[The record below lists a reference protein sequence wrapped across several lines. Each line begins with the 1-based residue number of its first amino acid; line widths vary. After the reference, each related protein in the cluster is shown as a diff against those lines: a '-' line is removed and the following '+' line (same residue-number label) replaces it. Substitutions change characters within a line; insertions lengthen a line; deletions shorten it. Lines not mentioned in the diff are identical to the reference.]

1 MSESLKSFFILLGG
15 LLIVLALWYLS
26 VLAVRGDTRR
36 RVARGELRPSARRV
50 WIAAAVGLPLFGF
63 ALYLFQR
70 ILHRYLMPPPE
81 PDEGLDA
88 LARAGGYQTEVRDQV
103 GAPGGPAV
111 KRRASDGDTNPVRPA
126 AVNLA
131 PGMITHTGGSHTN
144 GASTNGARHDPASA
158 TLPGTYQ
165 PPRARFDLVALEGPY
180 AGENFPLESLPLRIG
195 RGPGVGLALDNDLN
209 ISRSHAEIYEWNGTL
224 RVHDLGSTYGTLING
239 IPVVDQALAPGDHLA
254 LGGTVL
260 MLRELP

>member
-26 VLAVRGDTRR
+26 VLAVRHDTQR
-36 RVARGELRPSARRV
+36 RVTRGELRPSARRV
-50 WIAAAVGLPLFGF
+50 WIAAAMGLPLFGF

-70 ILHRYLMPPPE
+70 ILSRYLMPPPE
-81 PDEGLDA
+81 PGEGVGLGA
-88 LARAGGYQTEVRDQV
+88 GPGGYQTEVRSQV
-103 GAPGGPAV
+103 DAPGIPVAQRKAG
-111 KRRASDGDTNPVRPA
+111 DGDTFPVRA
-126 AVNLA
+126 VAVNLP
-131 PGMITHTGGSHTN
+131 PGLITHTGGN
-144 GASTNGARHDPASA
+144 GAATNGARSYHAPA

-165 PPRARFDLVALEGPY
+165 PPRARYNLVALEGPY
-180 AGENFPLESLPLRIG
+180 AGQVFPLERLPLRIG
-195 RGPGVGLALDNDLN
+195 RGPGAALALDNDLN
-209 ISRSHAEIYEWNGTL
+209 ISRNHAEIYEWNGML

-239 IPVVDQALAPGDHLA
+239 IPVTDQALAPGDHLA